1 MLPPQRRRTARRNK
15 IMSGRL
21 IILPKK
27 SWNVWDPKN
36 IERVRRDEA
45 AAAEREA
52 QEAED
57 ERRDAAVER
66 VKEMKRRQ
74 TGEDEAQDA
83 LIVAPPA
90 EAPVRL
96 FAREERAAAAAL
108 GGKTE
113 EEFEREQR
121 REERERKRLGMFAA
135 PVALKP
141 QGPAPWYASAP
152 SAEVDAGAE
161 AEAAPPPVK
170 GGAARQARDDRRRR
184 EQDPMRG
191 LVHIPRRGAQPP
203 ALPAPE
209 RERRR
214 RSRSRDRS
222 RRRRGDR
229 DRSRRRRD
237 RDDEFAALRKRR
249 LEREASERR
258 KAVRLLTAR
267 DSGGDIGGV

>member
-1 MLPPQRRRTARRNK
+1 
-15 IMSGRL
+15 MSGRL

-45 AAAEREA
+45 VAAEREA

-57 ERRDAAVER
+57 ERQKEAVAR

-74 TGEDEAQDA
+74 TGEDEA
-83 LIVAPPA
+83 LVVAAPA
-90 EAPVRL
+90 PEEAPVRL

-161 AEAAPPPVK
+161 AEAAPPPLK

-258 KAVRLLTAR
+258 KAVRLLAAR

>member
-1 MLPPQRRRTARRNK
+1 
-15 IMSGRL
+15 MSGRL

-36 IERVRRDEA
+36 IERVRRDESV
-45 AAAEREA
+45 AAEREA

-66 VKEMKRRQ
+66 VKEMKRRA
-74 TGEDEAQDA
+74 TGADDEA
-83 LIVAPPA
+83 LVVHEPAPEPT
-90 EAPVRL
+90 PVRL

-113 EEFEREQR
+113 EEYEREQR

-141 QGPAPWYASAP
+141 QGPTPWYASAP
-152 SAEVDAGAE
+152 SAEVDTGAE
-161 AEAAPPPVK
+161 AEAAPPPLK

-222 RRRRGDR
+222 RRRRDR
-229 DRSRRRRD
+229 GRSRRRRD

-258 KAVRLLTAR
+258 KAVRLLAAR
-267 DSGGDIGGV
+267 DSGGDIGGGV

>member
-1 MLPPQRRRTARRNK
+1 MLPPQRRRTARRKK

-45 AAAEREA
+45 AAAEREPRRRRGRETKRGRRA
-52 QEAED
+52 RPGDEAPP
-57 ERRDAAVER
+57 
-66 VKEMKRRQ
+66 
-74 TGEDEAQDA
+74 TGEDEALA
-83 LIVAPPA
+83 RRATGA

-141 QGPAPWYASAP
+141 QGPAPWYAYGAVRLR
-152 SAEVDAGAE
+152 EVDAGAE
-161 AEAAPPPVK
+161 AEAAPPPLK

-184 EQDPMRG
+184 GAGPDARARAHPRAARSLLLCRRPSG
-191 LVHIPRRGAQPP
+191 SGGGVHDHGTGH
-203 ALPAPE
+203 
-209 RERRR
+209 
-214 RSRSRDRS
+214 
-222 RRRRGDR
+222 GDGVTGT
-229 DRSRRRRD
+229 RSRRRRD
-237 RDDEFAALRKRR
+237 SDDEFGGAAEAAPRAR
-249 LEREASERR
+249 ASERR
-258 KAVRLLTAR
+258 KAVRLLAAR
-267 DSGGDIGGV
+267 HAAGIWWG

>member
-1 MLPPQRRRTARRNK
+1 
-15 IMSGRL
+15 MSGRL

-36 IERVRRDEA
+36 IERVRRDETA
-45 AAAEREA
+45 AAQKEA

-90 EAPVRL
+90 EAPERL

-152 SAEVDAGAE
+152 SA
-161 AEAAPPPVK
+161 
-170 GGAARQARDDRRRR
+170 AR
-184 EQDPMRG
+184 
-191 LVHIPRRGAQPP
+191 I
-203 ALPAPE
+203 
-209 RERRR
+209 
-214 RSRSRDRS
+214 RSAC
-222 RRRRGDR
+222 G
-229 DRSRRRRD
+229 
-237 RDDEFAALRKRR
+237 
-249 LEREASERR
+249 
-258 KAVRLLTAR
+258 
-267 DSGGDIGGV
+267 

>member
-1 MLPPQRRRTARRNK
+1 M
-15 IMSGRL
+15 
-21 IILPKK
+21 
-27 SWNVWDPKN
+27 
-36 IERVRRDEA
+36 
-45 AAAEREA
+45 
-52 QEAED
+52 
-57 ERRDAAVER
+57 
-66 VKEMKRRQ
+66 
-74 TGEDEAQDA
+74 
-83 LIVAPPA
+83 
-90 EAPVRL
+90 RL

-161 AEAAPPPVK
+161 AEAAPPPLK

-222 RRRRGDR
+222 RRRRDR

-237 RDDEFAALRKRR
+237 SGRRVRGAPEAAPRARGVGAA
-249 LEREASERR
+249 RE
-258 KAVRLLTAR
+258 
-267 DSGGDIGGV
+267 GGDVAVARGARIVAGIPVVVCNLKDVLCRVTSSSPRLFPF

>member
-1 MLPPQRRRTARRNK
+1 
-15 IMSGRL
+15 MSGRL

-45 AAAEREA
+45 AAAEREQ

-66 VKEMKRRQ
+66 VKEMKRRA
-74 TGEDEAQDA
+74 TGEDNEA
-83 LIVAPPA
+83 LVVAAPA
-90 EAPVRL
+90 PEPTPVRL

-161 AEAAPPPVK
+161 AEAAPPPLK

-222 RRRRGDR
+222 RRRRDR

-249 LEREASERR
+249 LAREASERR
-258 KAVRLLTAR
+258 KAVRLLAAR

>member
-1 MLPPQRRRTARRNK
+1 
-15 IMSGRL
+15 MSGRL

-45 AAAEREA
+45 VAAEREA

-57 ERRDAAVER
+57 ERQKEAVAR
-66 VKEMKRRQ
+66 VQEMKRRA

-83 LIVAPPA
+83 LIVAPVT
-90 EAPVRL
+90 EQTPVRL

-161 AEAAPPPVK
+161 AEAAPPPLK

-258 KAVRLLTAR
+258 KAVRLLAAR

>member
-1 MLPPQRRRTARRNK
+1 
-15 IMSGRL
+15 MSGRL

-45 AAAEREA
+45 AAAEKEA

-66 VKEMKRRQ
+66 VKEMKRRA
-74 TGEDEAQDA
+74 TGEDEA
-83 LIVAPPA
+83 LVVAAPA
-90 EAPVRL
+90 PEPTPVRL

-121 REERERKRLGMFAA
+121 RGERERKRLGMFAA

-152 SAEVDAGAE
+152 SADVDAGAE
-161 AEAAPPPVK
+161 AEAAPPPLK

-222 RRRRGDR
+222 RRRRDR
-229 DRSRRRRD
+229 DRSRRRRG

-258 KAVRLLTAR
+258 KAVRLLAAR

>member
-1 MLPPQRRRTARRNK
+1 MERLGPEEHRARPARR
-15 IMSGRL
+15 GRRGRARS
-21 IILPKK
+21 P
-27 SWNVWDPKN
+27 
-36 IERVRRDEA
+36 
-45 AAAEREA
+45 
-52 QEAED
+52 EAED
-57 ERRDAAVER
+57 ERQKEAVAR
-66 VKEMKRRQ
+66 VREMKRRA
-74 TGEDEAQDA
+74 TGEDEGPV
-83 LIVAPPA
+83 VAAPA
-90 EAPVRL
+90 PEEAPVRL

-161 AEAAPPPVK
+161 ARGRAATIEGRRGAPGARRPA
-170 GGAARQARDDRRRR
+170 AARAGPDARARAHPAARRARRRR
-184 EQDPMRG
+184 
-191 LVHIPRRGAQPP
+191 P

-222 RRRRGDR
+222 RRRRDR
-229 DRSRRRRD
+229 DRSRRRRG
-237 RDDEFAALRKRR
+237 RDDEFAALRKRAPR
-249 LEREASERR
+249 SAGRR
-258 KAVRLLTAR
+258 SGAQAGAAVAR
-267 DSGGDIGGV
+267 GAG

>member
-1 MLPPQRRRTARRNK
+1 
-15 IMSGRL
+15 MSGRL

-45 AAAEREA
+45 AAAERES

-57 ERRDAAVER
+57 EAGTRPSR
-66 VKEMKRRQ
+66 VHEMKRRA
-74 TGEDEAQDA
+74 TERTTT
-83 LIVAPPA
+83 
-90 EAPVRL
+90 RL
-96 FAREERAAAAAL
+96 SHQRPGGTRASSRGRSARRPRHSA
-108 GGKTE
+108 G
-113 EEFEREQR
+113 R
-121 REERERKRLGMFAA
+121 RRRN
-135 PVALKP
+135 LKESS
-141 QGPAPWYASAP
+141 GAK
-152 SAEVDAGAE
+152 AGAE
-161 AEAAPPPVK
+161 AARDVCGASRTQTAGTGALVRGAVRRGRRGRRGEGRAATIEGRRGAPGARRPA
-170 GGAARQARDDRRRR
+170 AARR
-184 EQDPMRG
+184 DPMPARA
-191 LVHIPRRGAQPP
+191 HPRRGAQPP

-229 DRSRRRRD
+229 DRPRRRRN

-258 KAVRLLTAR
+258 KAVRLLAAR